1 MRYFKDTKGVVY
13 GYDET
18 EESQL
23 PYIQKAIDAG
33 WQEITGAWP
42 LPESEAQAQRRLEA
56 VLGSAINDA
65 AIQWGYNSIESAIS
79 YVSSENPQYV
89 AEARALSKW
98 RDEVWA
104 WGIPKLNSV
113 TPGETAG
120 EFLADMPLPPSRP
133 IV

>member
-1 MRYFKDTKGVVY
+1 MQYFKDIKGDVY

-18 EESQL
+18 VESQL

-33 WQEITGAWP
+33 WKEITGEWP
-42 LPESEAQAQRRLEA
+42 PSETLAQTQTRLEA

-65 AIQWGYNSIESAIS
+65 ATQWGYNSIEAAIS
-79 YVSSENPQYV
+79 YVTSTNPQYV
-89 AEARALSKW
+89 AEGRALSKW

-104 WGIPKLNSV
+104 WGIPALDAA

-120 EFLADMPLPPSRP
+120 EFLADMPLPPPRP
-133 IV
+133 VV

>member
-1 MRYFKDTKGVVY
+1 MRYFKDPEGQVN

-18 EESQL
+18 IPAYQ
-23 PYIQKAIDAG
+23 PYIDKAVAAG
-33 WQEITGAWP
+33 WQEITGSWP
-42 LPESEAQAQRRLEA
+42 PSESKAQTQVRLEA

-65 AIQWGYNSIESAIS
+65 AIQWGYNSIEAAVS
-79 YVSSENPQYV
+79 YVTSTNPQYV
-89 AEARALSKW
+89 AEARALSRW

-104 WGIPKLNSV
+104 WGIPQLTAV

-120 EFLADMPLPPSRP
+120 EFLADMPLPPPKP